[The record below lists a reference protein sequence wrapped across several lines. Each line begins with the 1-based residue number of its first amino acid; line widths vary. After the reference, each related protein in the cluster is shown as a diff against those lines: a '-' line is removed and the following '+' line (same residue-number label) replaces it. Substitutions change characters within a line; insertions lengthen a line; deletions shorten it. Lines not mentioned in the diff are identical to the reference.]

1 MDILK
6 KVLAKGTDPRD
17 PGVGAVQIGK
27 LPPLDQFLGLIKQR
41 LIDEISPN
49 DAMNWGN
56 RDHYFGVGVS
66 ALQCIRL
73 AMLAAEKD
81 DLRNILDFPC
91 GHGRVLRMVRAVFP
105 EARITA
111 CDLDQD
117 GVDFCAR
124 TFGAIPVYSKE
135 SPEEVAMSDRFD
147 LVWCGSLLTHLNK
160 GRWLG
165 FLELFGSLLAPGGIL
180 IFTTQGRCAAKR
192 ILTESFYGLDP
203 DQVSEVL
210 DDYQRTGFGYRDYKW
225 RPGYGVSLSTL
236 PWVLSQ
242 VQKLPGLRITL
253 LQEQGWDNHQDVI
266 ACMRTD

>member
-6 KVLAKGTDPRD
+6 KVLAKGADLND
-17 PGVGAVQIGK
+17 PGVAAVQMGK
-27 LPPLDQFLGLIKQR
+27 MPSLDKLLDLLKLR

-81 DLRNILDFPC
+81 DLRAILDFPC
-91 GHGRVLRMVRAVFP
+91 GHGRVLRVVRAVFP
-105 EARITA
+105 DAQITA

-124 TFGAIPVYSKE
+124 TFSAIPVYSKE
-135 SPEEVAMSDRFD
+135 SPDEVVIDDRFD
-147 LVWCGSLLTHLNK
+147 LVWCGSLLTHINHD
-160 GRWLG
+160 RWRG

-180 IFTTQGRCAAKR
+180 IFTTQGRSAAKR

-203 DQVSEVL
+203 DQVIEVI
-210 DDYQRTGFGYRDYKW
+210 DEYQRTGFGYRDYRW

-242 VQKLPGLRITL
+242 VQKLPGLRIIL

-266 ACMRTD
+266 ACMRTE

>member
-6 KVLAKGTDPRD
+6 RVLAEGVDPGD
-17 PGVGAVQIGK
+17 PGVAAVRMGK
-27 LPPLDQFLGLIKQR
+27 LPPTEQFLNLIKHN
-41 LIDEISPN
+41 LSDEISPN
-49 DAMNWGN
+49 DAMHWGN

-66 ALQCIRL
+66 AFQCIRL

-81 DLRNILDFPC
+81 TLRAVLDFPC
-91 GHGRVLRMVRAVFP
+91 GHGRVLRVVRAVFP

-117 GVDFCAR
+117 GVDFCAT
-124 TFGAIPVYSKE
+124 TFKAIPVYSKE
-135 SPEEVAMSDRFD
+135 SPEEVVIEDRFD
-147 LVWCGSLLTHLNK
+147 LVWCGSLFTHLDQ
-160 GRWLG
+160 GRWRG
-165 FLELFGSLLAPGGIL
+165 FLELFRSLLAPGGIL

-192 ILTESFYGLDP
+192 ILTESFYGLEQ

-210 DDYQRTGFGYRDYKW
+210 HEYHRTGFGYRDYKW

-242 VQKLPGLRITL
+242 VQNLTGLRIIL

-266 ACMRTD
+266 ACMLAP